1 GTAERSYMALKSYRR
16 ACIGE
21 ARICPTIN
29 KLPTMK
35 TYNSISHIL
44 SLACVGLIAAC
55 AANQAGAAPNSG
67 RLVIDRVANFGSD
80 LGLVVSID
88 GKDVGTFSEGRKYS
102 GDLPAGEHTI
112 IVRVDPNLNDAKPAQ
127 TKLNVA
133 GGQTY
138 SYTAGWSGQDMA
150 LTKN

>member
-1 GTAERSYMALKSYRR
+1 
-16 ACIGE
+16 
-21 ARICPTIN
+21 
-29 KLPTMK
+29 MK
-35 TYNSISHIL
+35 IYNSITHIL
-44 SLACVGLIAAC
+44 SLACASLIAVY
-55 AANQAGAAPNSG
+55 AANQAGAAPDSG
-67 RLVIDRVANFGSD
+67 HLTIDRVANFGSD

-88 GKDVGTFSEGRKYS
+88 GKDAGTFSEGRKYS

-127 TKLNVA
+127 TKLNVVA
-133 GGQTY
+133 GQTY

>member
-1 GTAERSYMALKSYRR
+1 MYTTNQ
-16 ACIGE
+16 I
-21 ARICPTIN
+21 P
-29 KLPTMK
+29 PMK
-35 TYNSISHIL
+35 TYNSITHIL
-44 SLACVGLIAAC
+44 SLACAGLIAAY

-67 RLVIDRVANFGSD
+67 HLVIDRVANFGAD

-88 GKDVGTFSEGRKYS
+88 GKDAGTFSEGRSYS

-112 IVRVDPNLNDAKPAQ
+112 IVRVDPNNNDAKPAQ
-127 TKLNVA
+127 TKLNVEA
-133 GGQTY
+133 GKTY

>member
-1 GTAERSYMALKSYRR
+1 
-16 ACIGE
+16 
-21 ARICPTIN
+21 
-29 KLPTMK
+29 MK
-35 TYNSISHIL
+35 TYNSITHLL
-44 SLACVGLIAAC
+44 SLACAGLIAAC
-55 AANQAGAAPNSG
+55 AVNQAVAAPESG
-67 RLVIDRVANFGSD
+67 HLVIDRVANFGSD

-102 GDLPAGEHTI
+102 GELPAGQHTI

-127 TKLNVA
+127 TKLNVVA
-133 GGQTY
+133 GQTY

>member
-1 GTAERSYMALKSYRR
+1 MALKSYRR

-21 ARICPTIN
+21 AGFVYN
-29 KLPTMK
+29 HQLPPMK
-35 TYNSISHIL
+35 TYNSITHIL
-44 SLACVGLIAAC
+44 GLACAGLIAAC

-67 RLVIDRVANFGSD
+67 HLVIDRVANFGSD

-127 TKLNVA
+127 TKLDVVA
-133 GGQTY
+133 GQTY